1 MPNIWIAILGKT
13 ASQAIAESHKEERRV
28 YRMPFIESG
37 ARMNMKQV
45 GVQQP
50 QSEEGGW
57 AFTAN
62 AFLSLFHPVW

>member
-1 MPNIWIAILGKT
+1 M
-13 ASQAIAESHKEERRV
+13 

-57 AFTAN
+57 AFSAN
-62 AFLSLFHPVW
+62 DFFVVIPSSFVIWYIRCKLMYSEAHIYFLEGSVQC